1 MGGGGGRRRG
11 GHGGVVGRTRVM
23 GGMEEGRGEGGL
35 SSSWRGVKPGFF
47 TSVVYRSVS
56 GVGGDFTYFI
66 L

>member
-1 MGGGGGRRRG
+1 MGGRKEGKGGR
-11 GHGGVVGRTRVM
+11 
-23 GGMEEGRGEGGL
+23 GL
-35 SSSWRGVKPGFF
+35 FSSWRGVKPGFF